1 MPEFKVIPGLIDA
14 NPDWEVLGV
23 KAALCDKIATLVPP
37 TYIDETTL
45 LPPELANVSITKT
58 KWKRTDF
65 EYHMI
70 NGYSVIKD
78 NLGRVKCSCKGFHFR
93 KNCRHVKELNS

>member
-1 MPEFKVIPGLIDA
+1 MNTI
-14 NPDWEVLGV
+14 
-23 KAALCDKIATLVPP
+23 TLK
-37 TYIDETTL
+37 DGSKQHTL
-45 LPPELANVSITKT
+45 NGWIGIQPANVSITKT

-65 EYHMI
+65 EYHVI

-93 KNCRHVKELNS
+93 KNCRHVKELGS